1 MKVILLEDVKSLGKK
16 GDVVDVSDGY
26 AKNYLIPRK
35 MVKPATEG
43 AVNDAKEKQRAQAEK
58 QARELKLAQEAA
70 AALSGTEVVVR
81 VKIGD
86 NGKLFGAVSTKDIS
100 EALKAQKQ
108 IDVDKK
114 KLELPETVKFQGK
127 YKCIARIY
135 PRVTAE
141 FTVSVLPE

>member
-1 MKVILLEDVKSLGKK
+1 MSRAVILENVSGIQDRAVKKDLFCHRRVEKLIIIYSGLFP
-16 GDVVDVSDGY
+16 VFVLQIVSVLDH
-26 AKNYLIPRK
+26 
-35 MVKPATEG
+35 
-43 AVNDAKEKQRAQAEK
+43 
-58 QARELKLAQEAA
+58 
-70 AALSGTEVVVR
+70 
-81 VKIGD
+81 
-86 NGKLFGAVSTKDIS
+86 FH
-100 EALKAQKQ
+100 LKAQKQ